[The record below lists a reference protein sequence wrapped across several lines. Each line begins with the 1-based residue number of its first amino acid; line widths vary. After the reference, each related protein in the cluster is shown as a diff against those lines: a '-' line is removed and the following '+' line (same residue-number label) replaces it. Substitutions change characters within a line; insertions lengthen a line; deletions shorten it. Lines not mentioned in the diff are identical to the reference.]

1 MNRRTFG
8 RAVAATLAAQVVARR
23 GFATA
28 AQGGGGLPL
37 SVMLWTLEKVA
48 PFDRCLEMV
57 AAAGYHCVELVGEF
71 HSWSAEET
79 QEKLKRM
86 RGLGLRVDLM
96 SGMKAGFAVPEEREA
111 FLVEFAGHLESAKV
125 LECSQVNLKS
135 GKRVEGME
143 PRAQFDASVET
154 LKRAGAMAAE
164 HGIEIVIEPIDVLEN
179 PTIYLTSVTEAF
191 AMVDAVGHPG
201 VKVLY
206 DFYHE
211 QRGHGNLLEKLD
223 GNISKVGL
231 VHIADVPGRHEPGS
245 GEIHY
250 AKVYERLAALKYDR
264 GIAMEF
270 YPQGDVVAAL
280 RKAAGEVRAAYSSSM

>member
-1 MNRRTFG
+1 MNRRAFG
-8 RAVAATLAAQVVARR
+8 RMVAGTLAAQAFPL
-23 GFATA
+23 GGLAEGM
-28 AQGGGGLPL
+28 QGGGGVSL

-71 HSWSAEET
+71 QSWSAAET
-79 QEKLKRM
+79 QEKLKQM
-86 RGLGLRVDLM
+86 RGLGLRVDLI
-96 SGMKAGFAVPEEREA
+96 SGMKTGFAVPEEREA
-111 FLVEFAGHLESAKV
+111 FFTEFARQLGSAKA
-125 LECSQVNLKS
+125 LGCSQVNLKS
-135 GKRVEGME
+135 GKRVAGME
-143 PRAQFDASVET
+143 PGAQFDASVET

-164 HGIEIVIEPIDVLEN
+164 HGVEIVIEPIDLLEN

-191 AMVDAVGHPG
+191 AMVDAVGSAS

-223 GNISKVGL
+223 GNIGKVGC
-231 VHIADVPGRHEPGS
+231 VHVADVPGRHEPGS
-245 GEIHY
+245 GEIDY

-264 GIAMEF
+264 TIAMEF
-270 YPQGDVVAAL
+270 YPQGDPVAAL
-280 RKAAGEVRAAYSSSM
+280 RKAAGEVRAAFRAG